1 MPSLDKL
8 VSVRRRYAAHSSHLE
23 FGMCLGQEPTHCH
36 TWHVHFHLSRWRCGQ
51 GESNI
56 CINQA
61 GNWYSDARAR
71 AVRARRKFWRFSS
84 KVSKRSK
91 AAKILAIFVKSVKS
105 VKSHATAKIL
115 KMVKSTGLLAEAKI
129 SQKWSKFSRLQNPT
143 LRLCRPSE
151 YTQHCVRPLRVNES
165 SWKWAH

>member
-1 MPSLDKL
+1 MTCKVLRYSTRKIKSKRLPSLDKL
-8 VSVRRRYAAHSSHLE
+8 VSVRRRYVAHSSHLE
-23 FGMCLGQEPTHCH
+23 FGMYTQCH

-84 KVSKRSK
+84 KVSKVSK
-91 AAKILAIFVKSVKS
+91 ATRRQKSS
-105 VKSHATAKIL
+105 
-115 KMVKSTGLLAEAKI
+115 
-129 SQKWSKFSRLQNPT
+129 KWSKALGFWQRPKFLKSGQNFRASKILPSDHACHPDLCSRARRQSYQEVHPT
-143 LRLCRPSE
+143 
-151 YTQHCVRPLRVNES
+151 
-165 SWKWAH
+165 

>member
-1 MPSLDKL
+1 MVYTVQSVFIQSPQTYDMQSSPVWYTENKSKRLPSLDKL

-61 GNWYSDARAR
+61 GNWHSDARAR

-91 AAKILAIFVKSVKS
+91 ATRRQKSSKWS
-105 VKSHATAKIL
+105 KAL
-115 KMVKSTGLLAEAKI
+115 GLLAEANI
-129 SQKWSKFSRLQNPT
+129 SQKWS
-143 LRLCRPSE
+143 
-151 YTQHCVRPLRVNES
+151 
-165 SWKWAH
+165 